1 MKPDIETALFFVAD
15 VNGMQDKPTGIV
27 KQRNAYELKVI
38 NRELPVNSE
47 RKIPGLLYDIQNYSG
62 HFYSSPYIN
71 TIYGT

>member
-38 NRELPVNSE
+38 NGELPVNSE
-47 RKIPGLLYDIQNYSG
+47 RKDPRSAV
-62 HFYSSPYIN
+62 
-71 TIYGT
+71 